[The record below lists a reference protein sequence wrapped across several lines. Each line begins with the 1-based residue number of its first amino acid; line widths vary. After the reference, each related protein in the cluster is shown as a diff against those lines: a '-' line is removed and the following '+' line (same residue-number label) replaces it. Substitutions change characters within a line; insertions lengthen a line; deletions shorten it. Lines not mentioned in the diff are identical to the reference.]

1 MINIFLSK
9 LCVLNRHGESPKR
22 MRLGLFLL
30 PRGALDGVV
39 LLGLVYGV
47 DEAVLLSFFGS
58 HEVVAVNVFLNF
70 LKFLS

>member
-1 MINIFLSK
+1 
-9 LCVLNRHGESPKR
+9 